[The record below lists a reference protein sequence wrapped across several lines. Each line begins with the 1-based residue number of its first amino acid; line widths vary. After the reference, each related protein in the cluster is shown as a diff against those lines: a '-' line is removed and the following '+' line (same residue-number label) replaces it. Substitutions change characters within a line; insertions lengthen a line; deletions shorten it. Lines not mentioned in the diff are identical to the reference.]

1 MHESLYSYHCVPQKE
16 LKYEKKKPESVNL
29 LLLQT
34 VPARFANNF
43 NGHISEEVNL
53 RSPSG
58 ETWSIGV
65 ANSDA
70 GELVLQPGW
79 KEFVDGN
86 GIEEGDCLLF
96 RYSGVSSSFDVLI
109 FDPSGCEKATPHFVE
124 NRGFGREEKSAGAEG
139 GGRDGDKN
147 GHHQHQLEMTPHKNS
162 SRCRS
167 IPSACKRGLFS
178 DEIGMYVTQH
188 NTV

>member
-1 MHESLYSYHCVPQKE
+1 MVYILISLNRLTDLSFLQIVP
-16 LKYEKKKPESVNL
+16 S
-29 LLLQT
+29 
-34 VPARFANNF
+34 RFANNF
-43 NGHISEEVNL
+43 NGHISEVVNL
-53 RSPSG
+53 KSPSG
-58 ETWSIGV
+58 KTWSIGV
-65 ANSDA
+65 ANSDT
-70 GELVLQPGW
+70 GELVLRSGW
-79 KEFVDGN
+79 KEFVDAN
-86 GIEEGDCLLF
+86 GVQENDCLLF
-96 RYSGVSSSFDVLI
+96 RDSGGSSFDVLI
-109 FDPSGCEKATPHFVE
+109 FDPPGCEKATPHFVE